1 LLDVLLRRTGS
12 GPLGRQL
19 PDGFEDLANYN
30 LVTFK
35 SPQERLSVWTLLEL
49 IGHYVNVRKQASPS
63 MDEDDLL
70 PEEEFRL
77 YAVSSRFPQLLRRQL
92 DELGVPLLTLGEGVY
107 EARALTCRIRIVV
120 ANQLPHTEN
129 NALLLLFSTRPD
141 SVAYGVRHYQIRSS
155 ETSTLLL
162 QLL

>member
-1 LLDVLLRRTGS
+1 MLDVLLRRTGS